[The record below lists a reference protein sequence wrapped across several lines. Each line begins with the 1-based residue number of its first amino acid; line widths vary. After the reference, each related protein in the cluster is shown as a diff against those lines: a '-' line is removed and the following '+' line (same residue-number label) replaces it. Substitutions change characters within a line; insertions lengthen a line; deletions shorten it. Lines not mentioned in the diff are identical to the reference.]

1 MMDFRTPQDRWLTL
15 VLTGAF
21 RTNKN
26 LGIPVHDNNEIDTLT
41 LDYPVDVYISLIS
54 VFQPRSL

>member
-1 MMDFRTPQDRWLTL
+1 MAYINFN
-15 VLTGAF
+15 GCF

-41 LDYPVDVYISLIS
+41 LDYPVDVYI
-54 VFQPRSL
+54 